1 MQPQSSAWDASL
13 TFFLL
18 NSQTLCRG
26 YVSAVAYVFARV
38 VGIRNRTASALS
50 AACYKKDSSYKAN
63 LSRSRNSTVLETV
76 LIFRLLIQ

>member
-18 NSQTLCRG
+18 NSQTLCLG

-38 VGIRNRTASALS
+38 VGIRSRTASALS
-50 AACYKKDSSYKAN
+50 AACYKKDSSHTAN
-63 LSRSRNSTVLETV
+63 LSWSRNSTVLETV
-76 LIFRLLIQ
+76 QFFRLLI